1 MKTEILYEDAD
12 ILVCFKPAG
21 LAVQSGR
28 VSQPDMVSELKNYLA
43 GKREKEVKVEAAGR
57 MQRTTAPVYLGVV
70 HRLDQ
75 PVSGI
80 LVFAKNAK
88 SAASLSAQASDHRMQ
103 KIYRAEVALS
113 ETGSGDNG
121 IGLFPPSADGYVELE
136 DTMEKGPDGTAR
148 IVPEGTKGAKRAR
161 LKYRVL
167 ERKQNRALLE
177 IELLTGRY
185 HQIRLQLSHAGLPIL
200 GDNRYGTPESRA
212 FSERCSVRGIRLQA
226 VGLYFFHPATGKR
239 VCYELDEK
247 MEFI

>member
-43 GKREKEVKVEAAGR
+43 GKRGKEAAGR

-103 KIYRAEVALS
+103 KIYRAEVALP
-113 ETGSGDNG
+113 ETGSGYTG
-121 IGLFPPSADGYVELE
+121 TGPGLPAADGYVELE

-148 IVPEGTKGAKRAR
+148 IVPDGTKGAKRAR

-212 FSERCSVRGIRLQA
+212 FSERCGVRGIRLQA
-226 VGLYFFHPATGKR
+226 VGLCFFHPATGKR